1 MYWQVGG
8 SRRVEETKGKF
19 YSEEHKN
26 ERLYRTI
33 QVHVSALSCLLYQM
47 CVIYPMSA
55 VLLKRDF
62 KIPDKCI
69 KTCIHKHDTHT
80 DTKPTHKQANK
91 HNLMHTQTDLH
102 AHKCTH
108 VSERKEKERKESSV
122 STP

>member
-19 YSEEHKN
+19 YSEEHKR
-26 ERLYRTI
+26 RLI
-33 QVHVSALSCLLYQM
+33 QNNSSSCVCFTVSAVSNVCD
-47 CVIYPMSA
+47 VSMSA

-91 HNLMHTQTDLH
+91 RNLMHTQTDLH